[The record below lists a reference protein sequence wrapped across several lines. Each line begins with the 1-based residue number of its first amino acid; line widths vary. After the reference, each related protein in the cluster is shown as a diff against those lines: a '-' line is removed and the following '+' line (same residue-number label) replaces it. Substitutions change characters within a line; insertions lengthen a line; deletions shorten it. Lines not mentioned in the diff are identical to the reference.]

1 MTPSLFGCH
10 FTATR
15 NDRAVAHR
23 RCGVPLHSA
32 PVGCHHRVRSSGTP
46 RRDGRLTLICG
57 IAMSDPVSPTTSPPA
72 TDADGK
78 LLLAPEQAQ
87 ALLRE
92 CFVTFRSG
100 LIDVVAT
107 SIDGTND
114 LFEQNKFVTD
124 VEVADFRSKRPEWL
138 KRFEQS
144 LQELFEKRIAG
155 NRRSG
160 RRPDADRSLA
170 SLRVL
175 NAFDHEKQSALVT
188 ATQFLHRLTKREL
201 DALDLRVGVLLGETL
216 TREIDNPFGPDY
228 ILDAAGMTSRALL
241 PNPRVWRPLMERVL
255 ADLTPA
261 TPKTYIRLNRLL
273 ADRHVL
279 PEIKAELRARSE
291 LRPVDDGEL
300 LPLFGRLIKEA
311 AFKEVA
317 PPELTVDLAV
327 PAASAGTGALPSPSL
342 PSAAP
347 ASTAPPA
354 GTANATPE
362 SAFGVGAL

>member
-1 MTPSLFGCH
+1 
-10 FTATR
+10 
-15 NDRAVAHR
+15 
-23 RCGVPLHSA
+23 
-32 PVGCHHRVRSSGTP
+32 
-46 RRDGRLTLICG
+46 
-57 IAMSDPVSPTTSPPA
+57 MSDPVSSTTSPPA
-72 TDADGK
+72 TDVDGK
-78 LLLAPEQAQ
+78 LLLAPEQAR
-87 ALLRE
+87 ALLHE
-92 CFVTFRSG
+92 CFATFQSG

-138 KRFEQS
+138 KHFEQS
-144 LQELFEKRIAG
+144 LQELFEKRLAG

-216 TREIDNPFGPDY
+216 TREIDNPFAPDY
-228 ILDAAGMTSRALL
+228 ILDAIGMTSRTLL

-255 ADLTPA
+255 ADITPA
-261 TPKTYIRLNRLL
+261 APKTYIRLNRLL

-279 PEIKAELRARSE
+279 PEIKA
-291 LRPVDDGEL
+291 
-300 LPLFGRLIKEA
+300 
-311 AFKEVA
+311 VA
-317 PPELTVDLAV
+317 PPELAVDLAV
-327 PAASAGTGALPSPSL
+327 PAASAGTGALPSSSL
-342 PSAAP
+342 PGAAP
-347 ASTAPPA
+347 ASTMSPA
-354 GTANATPE
+354 STANAAPV
-362 SAFGVGAL
+362 SAFGTGALA